1 MNTAEPI
8 SSQDL
13 NFLAEA
19 FRLQGSPSRRKIL
32 LHCEDSPKSVTD
44 ISEALELSQSLVSHH
59 LRLLRGARLVTRVRH
74 SKQMFYEVTD
84 RHVGGGGD
92 AQADDG
98 GYTDTYTAGTYT
110 AGCMSRLLPV

>member
-1 MNTAEPI
+1 MAEPI

-19 FRLQGSPSRRKIL
+19 FRLLGSPSRRKIL

-84 RHVGGGGD
+84 RHVGD
-92 AQADDG
+92 ILLDMLSHAREERRNDPQSDG
-98 GYTDTYTAGTYT
+98 IARH
-110 AGCMSRLLPV
+110 S

>member
-19 FRLQGSPSRRKIL
+19 LRLQGSPSRRKIL

-44 ISEALELSQSLVSHH
+44 ISEALELSQSLASHH

-84 RHVGGGGD
+84 RHVGD
-92 AQADDG
+92 ILLDMLSHAREERRNDPQSDG
-98 GYTDTYTAGTYT
+98 IARH
-110 AGCMSRLLPV
+110 S

>member
-19 FRLQGSPSRRKIL
+19 FRLLGDPSRRKIL

-84 RHVGGGGD
+84 RHVGD
-92 AQADDG
+92 ILLDMLSHAREERRNDPQSDG
-98 GYTDTYTAGTYT
+98 IARH
-110 AGCMSRLLPV
+110 S